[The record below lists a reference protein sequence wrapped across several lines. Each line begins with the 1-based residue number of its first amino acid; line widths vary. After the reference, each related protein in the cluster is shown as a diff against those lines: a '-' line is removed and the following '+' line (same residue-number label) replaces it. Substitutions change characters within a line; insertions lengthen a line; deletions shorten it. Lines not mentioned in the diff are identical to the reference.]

1 MHLPLLTKRVTN
13 LPLIFNWQGLAELTV
28 QPLNNKL
35 TNIRINCRQCSK
47 QFLIEIWQHISYN
60 DYINLEIEK
69 AFVNDIPV
77 DFEYN
82 DAVSDLTL
90 GANTSI
96 SHHQVYKSRYM
107 NALRDADEG
116 ELIVK
121 LPADCINQV
130 NCRFYNWKCQM
141 YWHES
146 IGFWK
151 RSSIYQ

>member
-1 MHLPLLTKRVTN
+1 MK
-13 LPLIFNWQGLAELTV
+13 GLAELTV

-35 TNIRINCRQCSK
+35 TTIRINCRQCK
-47 QFLIEIWQHISYN
+47 
-60 DYINLEIEK
+60 IEK
-69 AFVNDIPV
+69 AFVNDVPV
-77 DFEYN
+77 EFEHN

-130 NCRFYNWKCQM
+130 S
-141 YWHES
+141 ES
-146 IGFWK
+146 EAQ
-151 RSSIYQ
+151 SINKTTTFLNSQPGKY

>member
-1 MHLPLLTKRVTN
+1 MHDGCL
-13 LPLIFNWQGLAELTV
+13 FNA
-28 QPLNNKL
+28 P
-35 TNIRINCRQCSK
+35 I
-47 QFLIEIWQHISYN
+47 
-60 DYINLEIEK
+60 LEIEK
-69 AFVNDIPV
+69 AFVNDVPV
-77 DFEYN
+77 EFEHN

-130 NCRFYNWKCQM
+130 RC
-141 YWHES
+141 
-146 IGFWK
+146 
-151 RSSIYQ
+151 RSSHRMSIAWYSHQV